1 MRLRHQH
8 PGRDRRAAAT
18 VELAILLPFLFFLF
32 VLAVDYCRIFYY
44 AITLENCARNGAY
57 YASNYPNSCNLYNDI
72 YGYHNIDH
80 AVLRDA
86 ASLKDPSQPA
96 NDPTYVVTYGT
107 SPGGPFTDTAPS
119 PDGYVQV
126 TVTWTF
132 CSITNFPGVPSQ
144 VAISR
149 AAVMRMAP
157 AMPTFQ

>member
-1 MRLRHQH
+1 MRPHTSRT
-8 PGRDRRAAAT
+8 GSRRRAAAT

-32 VLAVDYCRIFYY
+32 VIAVDYCRIFYF

-57 YASNYPNSCNLYNDI
+57 YASNYPNSSNLYNDI
-72 YGYHNIDH
+72 YGYQNLDD

-86 ASLKDPSQPA
+86 ASLRDPSQPA
-96 NDPTYVVTYGT
+96 NDPTYVATYGT
-107 SPGGPFTDTAPS
+107 SPAGPFTDAAPS

-132 CSITNFPGVPSQ
+132 RSITNFPGVPSQ

-157 AMPTFQ
+157 AMPAFH

>member
-72 YGYHNIDH
+72 YGYQNIDD

-86 ASLKDPSQPA
+86 SNLSPQ
-96 NDPTYVVTYGT
+96 PTYQVGY
-107 SPGGPFTDTAPS
+107 SSSSDGPFTSTPPS
-119 PDGYVQV
+119 GGGGYAQV

-132 CSITNFPGVPSQ
+132 NSLTNYPGIPSSVALTRSCTMQ
-144 VAISR
+144 V
-149 AAVMRMAP
+149 AP
-157 AMPTFQ
+157 AMPSFN

>member
-44 AITLENCARNGAY
+44 A
-57 YASNYPNSCNLYNDI
+57 SNYPNSCNLYNDI
-72 YGYHNIDH
+72 YGYQNIDD